1 MPPQK
6 RDFEL
11 TKDSP
16 GCESISEP
24 YRSSKLN
31 SDVATNSQYGISKT
45 DGTETWNDFER
56 LRLLYNPLTS
66 REACYPQYNSEGK
79 AHSQQGSP
87 SYGLF
92 ASITSKSCINSVQN
106 VDTSGLDGRDEIIK
120 FRDEKSPEKD
130 ISSPPMNTS
139 AASIGSKNCRAPAL
153 LLLDEDLWGKFH
165 SQQNEMIITK
175 SGRCLFPCLRFKAV
189 NLDPEALYTIR
200 LDFEMTDPRRF
211 RFSNGEWTPIHQ
223 LSRIGDSSDEGI
235 ATSTILSRESYTH
248 PSIWQTGC
256 DWMKSPISFAKVK
269 LSNNSSDL
277 STKRQKRESRRSDS
291 NNESSHLFHVLSFH
305 KYHPRVH
312 LIQRSRHSNSVL
324 SSKCFTFDRTSFIAV
339 THYQNYRVND
349 LKKGFNPHAKGF
361 RNKTGRSQSG
371 YKRLSQS
378 RQNQNL
384 SSSGSLKAP
393 QAQKQ
398 PRRDPDSS
406 ECESDL
412 SDGDDSDSEES
423 DIDGECDETSKDAL
437 VVSKK
442 ITKASMKRIESS
454 RRVSNRSRQSDKNSR
469 SIITITIAKS
479 SERTSV
485 CNFTQQSS
493 KTADASCEDANRN
506 SSPPASRVA
515 GPVACASRFRSVRSQ
530 GSKSTHFPLRQHEVA
545 SAKQSYRVE
554 ERSDWGSCPSLMADQ
569 FHHLQEIM
577 ANANPMHFDLVNNP
591 SIPSEAMPFPLDMDT
606 NLDSRHR
613 DLSGLPTDM
622 TGSMNEDLNHSNSSI
637 LPVVAPAQ
645 PAPIS
650 WYQQFLLWGQPSA
663 NIPMMQSDSTIINT
677 STQEYSDS
685 TFQLSH
691 QPVISKSTEQ
701 ASISDRTF
709 PLARECPQ
717 HQTARSMPSPL
728 LLAPSADNKRWNIQ
742 KDMSLTESSLIG
754 PRLAEFVPK
763 DGPDNTS
770 DDSHAEQATFVG
782 TGTQILQ
789 VTIPESKT
797 SMSTSS
803 VISLSPFSAYSGQA
817 RLERAL
823 RENNCLKAFIRERY
837 GREAEADAN
846 AVVAM
851 QCYE

>member
-6 RDFEL
+6 RDFES
-11 TKDSP
+11 TKDSS

-24 YRSSKLN
+24 HRSSKLN
-31 SDVATNSQYGISKT
+31 SDVAINSHYSISRT
-45 DGTETWNDFER
+45 EGTEAWNDFER

-66 REACYPQYNSEGK
+66 REACCPQHNSEGK
-79 AHSQQGSP
+79 AHSQQSSP

-92 ASITSKSCINSVQN
+92 ASIASKPCINSVQN
-106 VDTSGLDGRDEIIK
+106 VDTFGLDGSDEIIK
-120 FRDEKSPEKD
+120 SRDEEAPEND
-130 ISSPPMNTS
+130 ISSRPMNTP
-139 AASIGSKNCRAPAL
+139 AVSIGSKNYRTPAL

-211 RFSNGEWTPIHQ
+211 RFSNGKWTPTHQ

-235 ATSTILSRESYTH
+235 ATSTILSGESYTH

-269 LSNNSSDL
+269 LSNNSPDL
-277 STKRQKRESRRSDS
+277 STKRQRRESRRSDS

-312 LIQRSRHSNSVL
+312 LIQRFRHSNSVL

-384 SSSGSLKAP
+384 SSSGSSKA
-393 QAQKQ
+393 AQVQKR

-406 ECESDL
+406 EPESDL

-423 DIDGECDETSKDAL
+423 DIDGECNETSKDAL

-442 ITKASMKRIESS
+442 TTKASMKRIESS
-454 RRVSNRSRQSDKNSR
+454 RGVSNYSRQSDENGR

-493 KTADASCEDANRN
+493 KTVDEPCENVNQN
-506 SSPPASRVA
+506 SLAPASGIV
-515 GPVACASRFRSVRSQ
+515 GPVARASRFRSVRSQ

-545 SAKQSYRVE
+545 SAKQSYKVE
-554 ERSDWGSCPSLMADQ
+554 ERCDWSSCPSLMADQ

-577 ANANPMHFDLVNNP
+577 ANANPMHFDPVNNP
-591 SIPSEAMPFPLDMDT
+591 SIPSEAMPFSLNMDT
-606 NLDSRHR
+606 NLDSKHC

-622 TGSMNEDLNHSNSSI
+622 TGNMNEDLNYSNSSI
-637 LPVVAPAQ
+637 LPAVAPAQ
-645 PAPIS
+645 PTPIS

-677 STQEYSDS
+677 NNQEYSD
-685 TFQLSH
+685 TALQLSH
-691 QPVISKSTEQ
+691 QPVISKSNEQ
-701 ASISDRTF
+701 ESISDRTF
-709 PLARECPQ
+709 QLAHEYSQ
-717 HQTARSMPSPL
+717 HQAARSMPLPL
-728 LLAPSADNKRWNIQ
+728 PLAPSAENNRWNIQ
-742 KDMSLTESSLIG
+742 GDMSLTEPSLIG
-754 PRLAEFVPK
+754 PRLTEFVPK
-763 DGPDNTS
+763 DGPDNILN
-770 DDSHAEQATFVG
+770 DSHAEQTTFAG
-782 TGTQILQ
+782 ADPEILQ
-789 VTIPESKT
+789 ATIPESKT

-817 RLERAL
+817 RLER
-823 RENNCLKAFIRERY
+823 
-837 GREAEADAN
+837 REAEADAN